1 MNKILSFLLFLIG
14 CSSANS
20 QSCDLCGKW
29 SFNRFEYAGYVTT
42 NCESTAQQIF
52 NSKDITIKDNYF
64 AKTYI
69 MDNSANIFD
78 NVNIMYGEFNSDENA
93 QVFFIKSGNQII
105 ETFYMPTPDTI
116 YLLSDGCR
124 FYFKRN

>member
-42 NCESTAQQIF
+42 DCESTAQRVYTNTSVKIDVQ
-52 NSKDITIKDNYF
+52 
-64 AKTYI
+64 
-69 MDNSANIFD
+69 
-78 NVNIMYGEFNSDENA
+78 NVTVGKYDPDENA

-105 ETFYMPTPDTI
+105 ETFYIPTPDTI